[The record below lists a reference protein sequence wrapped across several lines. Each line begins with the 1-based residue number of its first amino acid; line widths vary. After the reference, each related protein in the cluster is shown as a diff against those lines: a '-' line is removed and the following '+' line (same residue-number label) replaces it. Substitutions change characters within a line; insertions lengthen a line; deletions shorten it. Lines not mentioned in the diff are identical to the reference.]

1 MAAITS
7 CNVYIPVW
15 RLERGEITKA
25 TGFQSLGGERSV
37 ACWDE
42 DTITM
47 AVEAASGIVDAD
59 SIDALIFASTSS
71 PFKVK
76 QAASLVATALD
87 LKPDIFTADVTDT
100 FRASTN
106 ALIMASE
113 MVDSGKYKKIL
124 VIASEK
130 IPVKPSTLYEQ
141 LFGDGAVAL
150 TVEKGSDGSD
160 GEGDEGEV
168 EILGY
173 SSYSKPQPGAWMK
186 AYDDSM
192 KDFDMR
198 VDARFGYAANLQAAV
213 MPLFAKMGLMPA
225 DIDRLVISAP
235 DPKSYVGLL
244 KSVGVKPE
252 EFFFDKVGILGTA
265 HPFLLLAHHLAKEGK
280 IILGSYGEGSDAF
293 LIDVKSP
300 LKSNLEKMVK
310 SKKKIDYGEYLY
322 FREKIGER
330 SYPDSPSPVKYW
342 RDKKSIL
349 RFYGM
354 KCKNCGIISY
364 PIGRCCI
371 ECGAK
376 DNYEEVRLS
385 EKGRIY
391 TYTIDNLLSPG
402 NYNADGV
409 HPHVVAVVDFE
420 GGGRVFMEVTDIYR
434 GKEEIDVDM
443 EVERTFRFLNEK
455 NGFRYYYWKVRKPR

>member
-1 MAAITS
+1 MAMITS
-7 CNVYIPVW
+7 CSVYLPVW
-15 RLERGEITKA
+15 RLEREEIA
-25 TGFQSLGGERSV
+25 RSTGFPSLGGERSV

-42 DTITM
+42 DAITM
-47 AVEAASGIVDAD
+47 AVEASRGIVD
-59 SIDALIFASTSS
+59 SPDALIFASTSS

-76 QAASLVATALD
+76 QAAAVIATALD
-87 LKPDIFTADVTDT
+87 LKPDIFTADITGT

-113 MVDSGKYKKIL
+113 MVDSDRYKKIL
-124 VIASEK
+124 VVASEK
-130 IPVKPSTLYEQ
+130 IPVKPASLYEQ

-150 TVEKGSDGSD
+150 TIENG
-160 GEGDEGEV
+160 GEGA
-168 EILGY
+168 EILGH
-173 SSYSKPQPGAWMK
+173 STHSKPQPGAWMR

-198 VDARFGYAANLQAAV
+198 VDSRFGYAASLQAAV
-213 MPLFAKMGLMPA
+213 MPLFAKVGLMPTEV
-225 DIDRLVISAP
+225 DRLVISAP

-252 EFFFDKVGILGTA
+252 EFFFDKIGILGTA
-265 HPFLLLAHHLAKEGK
+265 HPFILLASQLAKEGK
-280 IILGSYGEGSDAF
+280 ILLGSYGEGSDAF
-293 LIDVKSP
+293 LIEVRSP
-300 LKSNLEKMVK
+300 LKSNLEKMIE

-330 SYPDSPSPVKYW
+330 SYPDTPSPIKYW
-342 RDKKSIL
+342 RDEKSIL

-354 KCKNCGIISY
+354 KCKSCGTISY

-376 DNYEEVRLS
+376 DNYEELKLS
-385 EKGRIY
+385 EKGTIY
-391 TYTIDNLLSPG
+391 TYTIDNLISPG

-409 HPHVVAVVDFE
+409 HPHVVAVIDFE
-420 GGGRVFMEVTDIYR
+420 NGGRVFMEVTDLYR
-434 GKEEIDVDM
+434 GEDVEIGM
-443 EVERTFRFLNEK
+443 TVERTFRLLNEK
-455 NGFRYYYWKVRKPR
+455 NDFRYYYWKVRKVR